1 MQNSTPQSSVNPLPS
16 FGNILMQKKSL
27 DIANKQLESYSRVI
41 EKLDTLANQIS
52 IDTKSRNKMSSGT
65 IKSAV
70 KDKIADVKQGFNF
83 DSILRKVLNPSFG
96 SITARVIDN
105 LEEKRLNKSAKKIE
119 KSEFK
124 NNFFDNTMLG
134 KTVDRNSKK
143 GKNLLEDEFKK
154 FEMLNAQKVKLESSI
169 SAKSDLKSKFG
180 IGGPTKKDMAAFTE
194 INKLIEANTI
204 RIEKGEAAA
213 NNFLKMKPKGEKEK
227 NNSGSKASDTEN
239 QKEALIVSNGI
250 LTTLKQIEENTRKK
264 DAPEAEKKH
273 QEAIKPPSWFETAL
287 GFLKTALLAAGGA
300 LMNVVKSLGNIV
312 GKVFNS
318 IKSIASSIGIKVK
331 DLVLKSAKAATNV
344 AAKATQAVKNAI
356 KVGGTKVLDVGK
368 KVFGAGADK
377 AKIVASNTMNAAKS
391 IMAKGSSAM
400 STAVKAVKSGLSSP
414 VAKGLVKAGSK
425 AAGFLGKALPGV
437 GAGLSVY
444 DAAQRYKRGDYLG
457 AGIAGLA
464 GATSFVPGLG
474 TLATL
479 GLTGVN
485 VARDY
490 MASKP
495 SNKSGE
501 AVVSK
506 STDIEIAKLAALK
519 PNTTQQNSI
528 VAPTY
533 NNSNT
538 SIHQKASVRNTEAS
552 FNRYLKA

>member
-52 IDTKSRNKMSSGT
+52 IDTKSRNKMSGGT

-119 KSEFK
+119 KTEFK

-154 FEMLNAQKVKLESSI
+154 FEMLNAQKAKLESSI

-180 IGGPTKKDMAAFTE
+180 IGGPTKKDMAAFAE

-264 DAPEAEKKH
+264 DVREVEKKNV
-273 QEAIKPPSWFETAL
+273 EIKQPSWFETAL
-287 GFLKTALLAAGGA
+287 NFLKTALFAAGGA

-318 IKSIASSIGIKVK
+318 MKSIASSIAGKIK
-331 DLVLKSAKAATNV
+331 DLVLKSAKGASNV
-344 AAKATQAVKNAI
+344 AVKATQAVKNAMKI
-356 KVGGTKVLDVGK
+356 GGTKILDVGK
-368 KVFGAGADK
+368 KVLGTGADK
-377 AKIVASNTMNAAKS
+377 AKIIASNTMNAAKS
-391 IMAKGSSAM
+391 VMTKGASAV
-400 STAVKAVKSGLSSP
+400 SAGIKSVKAGLSSP
-414 VAKGLVKAGSK
+414 VAKGLVKVGSK
-425 AAGFLGKALPGV
+425 AARFLGKALPGV
-437 GAGLSVY
+437 GAGLSAY

-464 GATSFVPGLG
+464 GVTSFVPGLG

-495 SNKSGE
+495 GNRSGD

-506 STDIEIAKLAALK
+506 STDIEIAKMAAMK